1 MADPLAATRRL
12 GPALLDVPR
21 GTPPLLVPRVRRL
34 ASVSPISLCSPHP
47 GRGTLEV
54 LERGLSRKMSPVL
67 LEDEIDALPDVLRH
81 RHLGLLVEELQLRV
95 LLRGDVNRGGQLL
108 PGHGQR

>member
-34 ASVSPISLCSPHP
+34 ASVSAISLRSPHP
-47 GRGTLEV
+47 GRGTRATRRRRAPAGRRDRAGRRPAGDRAAPGPTPRTEGAEGGWGPVPAPAPPPSLPAV
-54 LERGLSRKMSPVL
+54 PPRGW
-67 LEDEIDALPDVLRH
+67 LP
-81 RHLGLLVEELQLRV
+81 
-95 LLRGDVNRGGQLL
+95 
-108 PGHGQR
+108 